1 MAIFY
6 LVNFYDLEIRR
17 QTWQTL
23 NMTISI
29 FCSVLLYGLIKKASD
44 MIFPSSP
51 GWQVINTM
59 MLYTVISIFTQVFLY
74 FLKPKALKYW
84 LLAAGTILA
93 HVNGFAAMYGFAA
106 LQAMPPI
113 SDNVLNS
120 SLLVLFAAVWLLGM
134 ELIAKWVR
142 LWVESVDGASE
153 EDDEHWDEQV
163 EEVENDVVAIS
174 LGFLLMQ
181 VVRFLITGRLCR
193 FLPHD
198 APKDITQTQANLL
211 GCAAVLFA
219 ILTVGGT
226 ILVHR
231 IMTQEDPHS
240 LVDRTVRAF
249 QNVSAMAFAF
259 CFLFY
264 GEWQIYA
271 IGYHGVR
278 IKACLI
284 VAMFVTLLCLIL
296 IFALDAIESLLA
308 MRRAVRSLVLAMG
321 LLIGFSWEKAFDIG
335 LEALAHPDIP
345 PDAVF
350 RGGGWFGDLLGFMA
364 RITAWFLPLFLLIVA
379 LPAWKMYVL
388 PHCDPDIIKAEE
400 DAEDIEDE
408 TVSERT
414 STSARFQK
422 ELSRIGL
429 V

>member
-1 MAIFY
+1 
-6 LVNFYDLEIRR
+6 
-17 QTWQTL
+17 
-23 NMTISI
+23 
-29 FCSVLLYGLIKKASD
+29 
-44 MIFPSSP
+44 
-51 GWQVINTM
+51 
-59 MLYTVISIFTQVFLY
+59 
-74 FLKPKALKYW
+74 
-84 LLAAGTILA
+84 
-93 HVNGFAAMYGFAA
+93 
-106 LQAMPPI
+106 
-113 SDNVLNS
+113 
-120 SLLVLFAAVWLLGM
+120 
-134 ELIAKWVR
+134 
-142 LWVESVDGASE
+142 
-153 EDDEHWDEQV
+153 
-163 EEVENDVVAIS
+163 
-174 LGFLLMQ
+174 
-181 VVRFLITGRLCR
+181 
-193 FLPHD
+193 
-198 APKDITQTQANLL
+198 
-211 GCAAVLFA
+211 
-219 ILTVGGT
+219 
-226 ILVHR
+226 
-231 IMTQEDPHS
+231 MTQEDPHS

>member
-6 LVNFYDLEIRR
+6 LVNFRVMEIRR
-17 QTWQTL
+17 QTWSTL

-29 FCSVLLYGLIKKASD
+29 FCSVLLYGLVKKGVD
-44 MIFPSSP
+44 MIAPHSP
-51 GWQVINTM
+51 QWEVINTLL
-59 MLYTVISIFTQVFLY
+59 LYTVISVFTQVFLY
-74 FLKPKALKYW
+74 FLKPKALRWW

-106 LQAMPPI
+106 VQAMPPI
-113 SDNVLNS
+113 SDSVLYS
-120 SLLVLFAAVWLLGM
+120 SLLVLFAALWLFGM
-134 ELIAKWVR
+134 ELIGKWAR
-142 LWVESVDGASE
+142 LWIESWDDASVEDN
-153 EDDEHWDEQV
+153 EHWDEHV
-163 EEVENDVVAIS
+163 EEVENDVVSIS

-181 VVRFLITGRLCR
+181 VVRFLITGRLCK

-198 APKDITQTQANLL
+198 APHDITQAQANLL
-211 GCAAVLFA
+211 GGAAFLFA
-219 ILTVGGT
+219 VSTVLGT
-226 ILVHR
+226 VLVHR
-231 IMTQEDPHS
+231 VLSQEDPHS

-259 CFLFY
+259 CFLFW
-264 GEWQIYA
+264 GEWQVYA
-271 IGYHGVR
+271 LGYHGVR
-278 IKACLI
+278 IKACLL
-284 VAMFVTLLCLIL
+284 VAMFVTLLCLAL
-296 IFALDAIESLLA
+296 IFALDAIEDLLG

-345 PDAVF
+345 ADAVF
-350 RGGGWFGDLLGFMA
+350 RGGGWFGDLLAFMA

-388 PHCDPDIIKAEE
+388 PHCDPESIKAEE
-400 DAEDIEDE
+400 DEEDREDE
-408 TVSERT
+408 LASA
-414 STSARFQK
+414 STSARIKQ